1 MINIKYDRVI
11 ITSEYTDE
19 SYLFRYDNK
28 YIKFNRRVLRPYGVV
43 LNIMRYGKDTV
54 LCWDGDGKLYTKLS
68 NYHPSDKQIISD
80 IFNEIKLNFGLG
92 IPDL

>member
-1 MINIKYDRVI
+1 MITIKSERAI

-28 YIKFNRRVLRPYGVV
+28 YIKFNRRLLIPYGVM
-43 LNIMRYGKDTV
+43 LNIMRYGNDTV
-54 LCWDGDGKLYTKLS
+54 LCWDGEGKLYTKLS

-80 IFNEIKLNFGLG
+80 ILNEIKLNFGLD

>member
-1 MINIKYDRVI
+1 MITIKYERVI

-19 SYLFRYDNK
+19 RYLFRYDNM
-28 YIKFNRRVLRPYGVV
+28 YIRFNRRVLRPSGVV
-43 LNIMRYGKDTV
+43 FNIMRYGKDTV

-80 IFNEIKLNFGLG
+80 IFNEIKLNFGLA